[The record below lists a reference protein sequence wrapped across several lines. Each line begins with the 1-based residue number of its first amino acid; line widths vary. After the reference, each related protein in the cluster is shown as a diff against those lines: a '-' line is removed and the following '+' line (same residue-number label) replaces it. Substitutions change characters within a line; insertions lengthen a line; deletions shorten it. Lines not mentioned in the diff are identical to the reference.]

1 MTAMMR
7 RDLLGLGLGLAFG
20 AGLHAQESFPSRP
33 ITFVVPFP
41 PGSTTDVAARA
52 VAQKLIDQLGSP
64 VVVDNRAGANGAIGI
79 GYVARGK
86 ADGYTLVIGSASTHT
101 VGAALAKGLPY
112 DPIKDFA
119 PVANFGVIA
128 PLVTVHAESPANR
141 LDDLVRIA
149 REAPGKLNYG
159 VSSQSSRLLGELFK
173 QATGTQLADIPYK
186 GPAEVATD
194 LLARRIDVSFE
205 APGAVLPHI
214 LAGKLKALATT
225 GAARSSAL
233 PQVPTVAEAGRK
245 ALEFEGFVGV
255 FAPAGTPPAVLDRLH
270 DEIARAAAASEVAAQ
285 LARMGMEAQPTS
297 RAAFAARIA
306 GDAARF
312 TAAARAAGLDK

>member
-20 AGLHAQESFPSRP
+20 SGLHAQESFPSRP

-52 VAQKLIDQLGSP
+52 VAQKLTDRLGGP

-86 ADGYTLVIGSASTHT
+86 ADGYTLVIGSAATHT

-112 DPIKDFA
+112 DPIRDFA

-141 LDDLVRIA
+141 LDDLVRMA
-149 REAPGKLNYG
+149 KEAPGKLNYG

-225 GAARSSAL
+225 GAARSGAL

-255 FAPAGTPPAVLDRLH
+255 FAPAGTPTAVLDRLH
-270 DEIARAAAASEVAAQ
+270 DEIARAAATPEVAAQ
-285 LARMGMEAQPTS
+285 LARMGMEAQATS

-306 GDAARF
+306 RDAARF
-312 TAAARAAGLDK
+312 TAVARAAGLDK